1 MEPPVGLFRKS
12 ALEKLSS
19 PEQLDVTM
27 QVTSPMGWIALGG
40 VAILLVFATVWSIVG
55 SIGIKVDGQGIL
67 IRGAAVFEV
76 TAGASGRLTEILV
89 KPGDTVSVGQ
99 AVARMAQP
107 ELELKIENTKAQLA
121 QVEGQQRES
130 GSSGGAVNVGYQSQ
144 LRELREKVRIQ
155 QGLVAKGLLTN
166 STLMR
171 TKEQLLSTEQAIAQ
185 NRMSLSGGE
194 LRVDDLKRQLKEMQE
209 RLDSSIDVK
218 TPYAGRVLEVVSGSG
233 TLIPMGSRLL
243 TLEPTDAPLEAVLFV
258 PTGEGK
264 KVRPGMEVR
273 ISPST
278 VKAEEYGF
286 LVAKVKSVGEFP
298 VTPEG
303 LRKILRNDKLAE
315 ELTGRTTSIEIVAS
329 LVPVSDTPS
338 GYRWSSSKGPPTP
351 VYSGTQSK
359 GSIVVEKKKPISY
372 VLPAIKKTLGVGAG

>member
-1 MEPPVGLFRKS
+1 MDAPVGLFRKS

-27 QVTSPMGWIALGG
+27 QITSPMGWVALAG
-40 VAILLVFATVWSIVG
+40 VSVLLVFATVWSVVG
-55 SIGIKVDGQGIL
+55 SISIKVDGQGIL
-67 IRGAAVFEV
+67 IRGATVFEV

-89 KPGDTVSVGQ
+89 KPGDTVAVGQ

-107 ELELKIENTKAQLA
+107 ELELRIENTKAQLA
-121 QVEGQQRES
+121 QMQSQQRES
-130 GSSGGAVNVGYQSQ
+130 GSSGSSVVAGYQAQ
-144 LRELREKVRIQ
+144 IRELREKVTVQ
-155 QGLVAKGLLTN
+155 QRLVAKGLLTS

-171 TKEQLLSTEQAIAQ
+171 TKEQLLGAEQAIAQ
-185 NRMSLSGGE
+185 NRQSLSGQE
-194 LRVDDLKRQLKEMQE
+194 IRVDDLKRELTEMQE
-209 RLDSSIDVK
+209 KLTASIDVK

-233 TLIPMGSRLL
+233 TLIPTGSRLL
-243 TLEPTDAPLEAVLFV
+243 TLEPMDAPLEAVLFV

-264 KVRPGMEVR
+264 KVRPGMDVR

-286 LVAKVKSVGEFP
+286 LVGKVKSVGEFP

-303 LRKILRNDKLAE
+303 LRRILRNDKLAE

-329 LVPVSDTPS
+329 LVPASDTPS

-351 VYSGTQSK
+351 VYSGTQSR

-372 VLPAIKKTLGVGAG
+372 VLPSVKKTLGAS

>member
-1 MEPPVGLFRKS
+1 MDAPVGLFRKS

-27 QVTSPMGWIALGG
+27 QITSPMGWVALAG
-40 VAILLVFATVWSIVG
+40 VAILLVFATVWSVVG
-55 SIGIKVDGQGIL
+55 SISIKVDGQGIL
-67 IRGAAVFEV
+67 IRGATVFEV

-89 KPGDTVSVGQ
+89 KPGDTVAVGQ

-107 ELELKIENTKAQLA
+107 ELELRIENTKAQLA
-121 QVEGQQRES
+121 QMQSQQRES
-130 GSSGGAVNVGYQSQ
+130 GSSGSSVVAGYQAQ
-144 LRELREKVRIQ
+144 IRELREKVTVQ
-155 QGLVAKGLLTN
+155 QRLVAKGLLTN

-171 TKEQLLSTEQAIAQ
+171 TKEQLLGAEQAIAQ
-185 NRMSLSGGE
+185 NRQSLSGQE
-194 LRVDDLKRQLKEMQE
+194 IRVDDLKRELTEMQE
-209 RLDSSIDVK
+209 KLSASIDVK

-243 TLEPTDAPLEAVLFV
+243 TLEPMDAPLEAVLFV

-264 KVRPGMEVR
+264 KVRPGMDVR

-286 LVAKVKSVGEFP
+286 LVGKVKSVGEFP

-303 LRKILRNDKLAE
+303 LRRILRNDRLAE

-329 LVPVSDTPS
+329 LVPASDTPS

-351 VYSGTQSK
+351 VYSGTQSR

-372 VLPAIKKTLGVGAG
+372 VLPSVKKTLGAS

>member
-1 MEPPVGLFRKS
+1 
-12 ALEKLSS
+12 
-19 PEQLDVTM
+19 
-27 QVTSPMGWIALGG
+27 
-40 VAILLVFATVWSIVG
+40 
-55 SIGIKVDGQGIL
+55 
-67 IRGAAVFEV
+67 
-76 TAGASGRLTEILV
+76 
-89 KPGDTVSVGQ
+89 
-99 AVARMAQP
+99 
-107 ELELKIENTKAQLA
+107 
-121 QVEGQQRES
+121 
-130 GSSGGAVNVGYQSQ
+130 
-144 LRELREKVRIQ
+144 
-155 QGLVAKGLLTN
+155 VAKGLLTS

-185 NRMSLSGGE
+185 NKMSLSGGE
-194 LRVDDLKRQLKEMQE
+194 IRVDDLKRQLNEMQE
-209 RLDSSIDVK
+209 RLASSIDVK

-243 TLEPTDAPLEAVLFV
+243 TLEPIDAPLEAVLFV

-264 KVRPGMEVR
+264 KVRPGMDVR

-278 VKAEEYGF
+278 VKAEEFGF
-286 LVAKVKSVGEFP
+286 LVGKVKSVGEFP

-329 LVPVSDTPS
+329 LVPASDTPS

-351 VYSGTQSK
+351 VYSGTQSR

-372 VLPAIKKTLGVGAG
+372 VLPSVKKTLGAS

>member
-1 MEPPVGLFRKS
+1 MDAPVGLFRKS

-27 QVTSPMGWIALGG
+27 QITSPMGWIALAG
-40 VAILLVFATVWSIVG
+40 VAVLLVFATVWSVVG
-55 SIGIKVDGQGIL
+55 SISIKVDGQGIL
-67 IRGAAVFEV
+67 IRGATVYEV

-89 KPGDTVSVGQ
+89 KPGDTVAVGQ
-99 AVARMAQP
+99 AVARMEQP
-107 ELELKIENTKAQLA
+107 ELALKIENTKAQLA
-121 QVEGQQRES
+121 QVEIQQRES
-130 GSSGGAVNVGYQSQ
+130 GSSGGAVNIGYQAQ
-144 LRELREKVRIQ
+144 LRELREKVTIQ
-155 QGLVAKGLLTN
+155 QRLVAKGLLTS

-185 NRMSLSGGE
+185 NKMSLSGGE
-194 LRVDDLKRQLKEMQE
+194 IRVDDLKRQLNEMQE
-209 RLDSSIDVK
+209 RLASSIDVK

-243 TLEPTDAPLEAVLFV
+243 TLEPIDAPLEAVLFV

-264 KVRPGMEVR
+264 KVRPGMDVR

-278 VKAEEYGF
+278 VKAEEFGF
-286 LVAKVKSVGEFP
+286 LVGKVKSVGEFP

-329 LVPVSDTPS
+329 LVPASDTPS

-351 VYSGTQSK
+351 VYSGTQSR

-372 VLPAIKKTLGVGAG
+372 VLPSVKKTLGAS